1 MQNIISRI
9 QNNQFWKFHG
19 GVHPPEQKFLTADKP
34 IKPLQLPELLI
45 IPVQQHIGVPGDI
58 QVKVGDHVLKGEPL
72 TAPSS
77 PMAVPIHAP
86 TSGTIEKIALHV
98 IAHPS
103 GLSELCIFLKPDNLD
118 SWRERHVC
126 EDFTTLERTDIIQKI
141 ANAGISGMGG
151 AGFPTHIKVDSKPN
165 IDFLIVNAAECEPY
179 ITADDLLMRE
189 QTATIVDG
197 INILKHLLIPRMVLI
212 GIEDNKPQAIA
223 ALRNATA
230 DLDNVKVCVLPTV
243 YPTGGEKQLIKALT
257 GQEVASG
264 SLPIHQG
271 IVMQNVASCF
281 AIAEAVIHDTPLI
294 KRVVTVSGQGL
305 EKPQNVWAAIGTPV
319 KDLIKQCH
327 PAAHTATN
335 GSNQQAVIM
344 GGPMM
349 GFTLPTDMVPVV
361 KTSNCVLV
369 PASHELNLN
378 NKEVEC
384 IRCGQCAEV
393 CPSRLLPQELQ
404 WSAKAKDQSKLKALN
419 LFDCIDCGACAYV
432 CPSHI
437 PLVHYYRIAKAEIRQ
452 QELQDLKAEK
462 AKARFEARKARLERE
477 KKAREEKQRKA
488 SEARRAAMNADS
500 GEGASAKS
508 AVAAALARVKA
519 KKAQTDDSPQANS
532 NETPSVSPEKSR
544 AAAAIARAKAK
555 KAAKAQQ
562 SADAP
567 VDISQ
572 TQADSDATTAP
583 KNDRVA
589 AAIARAKAK
598 KAAKAAESESSPTKS
613 AVSETEAPEDS
624 VNNASSDTETKDKAE
639 VKNNAKSERVAAAI
653 AKAKAKKAAKAAE
666 SEGSPAQ
673 TSKGDTQQSESRT
686 DKATTNVEAKDK
698 SDVKDNAKSER
709 VAAAIAKAK
718 AKKAAK
724 AAGNEDLTL
733 QTTPTDEHKADI
745 QTSDDDGSAN
755 STDNKKVRIAAAIA
769 KAKAKKQAQA
779 TQGDSKVKA
788 DKASELDDT
797 QQLSPNTTEVVEAE
811 EKTDLADSA
820 ADSKKQRI
828 AKAVA
833 KAKAKKQAKQSPTA
847 DDNASPANED
857 NGTSAEQGEV
867 DQSAN
872 ATDNA
877 ANSEPA
883 SAADQKKARIA
894 AAVAKAKAKKQQR
907 EESK

>member
-1 MQNIISRI
+1 MQNIINRI

-72 TAPSS
+72 TSPSS

-118 SWRERHVC
+118 SWRERRVC
-126 EDFTTLERTDIIQKI
+126 EDFTSLSRTDIIQKI

-212 GIEDNKPQAIA
+212 GIEDNKPQAIE

-230 DLDNVKVCVLPTV
+230 ELDNVKVCVLPTI

-319 KDLIKQCH
+319 KDLITQCL
-327 PAAHTATN
+327 PAKVN
-335 GSNQQAVIM
+335 GSQQAVIM

-393 CPSRLLPQELQ
+393 CPSKLLPQELQ
-404 WSAKAKDQSKLKALN
+404 WSAKAKDHSKLKALN

-452 QELQDLKAEK
+452 KELQDLKAEK
-462 AKARFEARKARLERE
+462 AKSRFEARKARLERE

-519 KKAQTDDSPQANS
+519 KKAQSEGTTEAATEAIATQTA
-532 NETPSVSPEKSR
+532 SPEKSR

-555 KAAKAQQ
+555 KAAQAQQ
-562 SADAP
+562 ASEQATVSAETN
-567 VDISQ
+567 Q
-572 TQADSDATTAP
+572 SDETSAAA
-583 KNDRVA
+583 KDDRVA

-598 KAAKAAESESSPTKS
+598 KLAKAAEIGDSPANQKGTAEKPQQAESKNDTDTNPSIS
-613 AVSETEAPEDS
+613 AEASHEPDNKQAKDAS
-624 VNNASSDTETKDKAE
+624 KNA
-639 VKNNAKSERVAAAI
+639 RVAAAI
-653 AKAKAKKAAKAAE
+653 AKAKAKKAKAAQENASEDAKADAE
-666 SEGSPAQ
+666 PPA
-673 TSKGDTQQSESRT
+673 TS
-686 DKATTNVEAKDK
+686 
-698 SDVKDNAKSER
+698 
-709 VAAAIAKAK
+709 
-718 AKKAAK
+718 
-724 AAGNEDLTL
+724 
-733 QTTPTDEHKADI
+733 
-745 QTSDDDGSAN
+745 GSAD
-755 STDNKKVRIAAAIA
+755 SPSSSDSADNKKAKIAAAIA

-779 TQGDSKVKA
+779 TEAEPDSPDQSHSDSKREPAVKHA
-788 DKASELDDT
+788 DASEETPDT
-797 QQLSPNTTEVVEAE
+797 QASGPQGAS
-811 EKTDLADSA
+811 DDA
-820 ADSKKQRI
+820 ADAKKRRI
-828 AKAVA
+828 ANAVA
-833 KAKAKKQAKQSPTA
+833 KAKAKAKKLAQQKTEAKSEGEAKSEASLESESTDSKSIEENSTSTAEAEESVIQPEQQAAPVES
-847 DDNASPANED
+847 
-857 NGTSAEQGEV
+857 TS
-867 DQSAN
+867 
-872 ATDNA
+872 
-877 ANSEPA
+877 
-883 SAADQKKARIA
+883 SAADEKKARIA

>member
-1 MQNIISRI
+1 MQNIINRI

-72 TAPSS
+72 TSPSS

-103 GLSELCIFLKPDNLD
+103 GLSELCIFLKPDNLE

-126 EDFTTLERTDIIQKI
+126 EDFTSLSRTEIIQKI

-212 GIEDNKPQAIA
+212 GIEDNKPQAIE

-230 DLDNVKVCVLPTV
+230 ELDNVKVCVLPTI

-319 KDLIKQCH
+319 KDLITQCL
-327 PAAHTATN
+327 PAKVN
-335 GSNQQAVIM
+335 GSQQAVIM

-393 CPSRLLPQELQ
+393 CPSKLLPQELQ
-404 WSAKAKDQSKLKALN
+404 WSAKAKDHSKLKALN

-462 AKARFEARKARLERE
+462 AKSRFEARKARLERE

-519 KKAQTDDSPQANS
+519 KKAQS
-532 NETPSVSPEKSR
+532 EGTPEAATKAAATQTASPEKSR

-555 KAAKAQQ
+555 KAAQAQQ
-562 SADAP
+562 AGVAAETNQSNETSAAAKD
-567 VDISQ
+567 
-572 TQADSDATTAP
+572 
-583 KNDRVA
+583 DRVA

-598 KAAKAAESESSPTKS
+598 KLAKAAESGDSPANQKS
-613 AVSETEAPEDS
+613 AAEKPQQVESKKDTDTNPSISAEASHEPENKQAKDAS
-624 VNNASSDTETKDKAE
+624 KNA
-639 VKNNAKSERVAAAI
+639 RVAAAI
-653 AKAKAKKAAKAAE
+653 AKAKAKKAKAAQENTSEDAKAD
-666 SEGSPAQ
+666 AQ
-673 TSKGDTQQSESRT
+673 PS
-686 DKATTNVEAKDK
+686 AA
-698 SDVKDNAKSER
+698 SDS
-709 VAAAIAKAK
+709 
-718 AKKAAK
+718 
-724 AAGNEDLTL
+724 
-733 QTTPTDEHKADI
+733 AD
-745 QTSDDDGSAN
+745 SA
-755 STDNKKVRIAAAIA
+755 DNKKAKIAAAIA

-779 TQGDSKVKA
+779 TEAEPDSPELSHSDSKREPAVKHA
-788 DKASELDDT
+788 DASEEIPDS
-797 QQLSPNTTEVVEAE
+797 QAQSQ
-811 EKTDLADSA
+811 DSA
-820 ADSKKQRI
+820 PQGASDDAANAKKRRI
-828 AKAVA
+828 ANAVA
-833 KAKAKKQAKQSPTA
+833 KAKAKKLAQQKTEAKSEGEAKSEASLESESTDSKSTDSKSIEENSTSIAKTEEAVIQPEQQAAPLES
-847 DDNASPANED
+847 
-857 NGTSAEQGEV
+857 TS
-867 DQSAN
+867 
-872 ATDNA
+872 
-877 ANSEPA
+877 
-883 SAADQKKARIA
+883 SAADEKKARIA

>member
-1 MQNIISRI
+1 MQNIINRI

-58 QVKVGDHVLKGEPL
+58 QVKEGDHVLKGEPL
-72 TAPSS
+72 TSPSS

-126 EDFTTLERTDIIQKI
+126 EDFTSLSRTDIIQKI

-212 GIEDNKPQAIA
+212 GIEDNKPQAIE

-230 DLDNVKVCVLPTV
+230 ELENVKVCVLPTI

-319 KDLIKQCH
+319 KDLITQCL
-327 PAAHTATN
+327 PAKVN
-335 GSNQQAVIM
+335 GSQQAVIM

-393 CPSRLLPQELQ
+393 CPSKLLPQELQ
-404 WSAKAKDQSKLKALN
+404 WSAKAKDHSKLKALN

-462 AKARFEARKARLERE
+462 AKSRFEARKARLERE

-519 KKAQTDDSPQANS
+519 KKAQSEGTTEAATEATATQTA
-532 NETPSVSPEKSR
+532 SPEKSR

-555 KAAKAQQ
+555 KAAQAQQ
-562 SADAP
+562 ASEQTSKKAGVAADTNQSNETSAAAKD
-567 VDISQ
+567 
-572 TQADSDATTAP
+572 
-583 KNDRVA
+583 DRVA
-589 AAIARAKAK
+589 AAIARTKAK
-598 KAAKAAESESSPTKS
+598 KLAKAAESGDSPANQKSTAEKPQQAESKKDTDTNPSIS
-613 AVSETEAPEDS
+613 TEASHEPENKQAKEAS
-624 VNNASSDTETKDKAE
+624 KNA
-639 VKNNAKSERVAAAI
+639 RVAAAI
-653 AKAKAKKAAKAAE
+653 AKAKAKKAKTAQENASEDAKANAE
-666 SEGSPAQ
+666 PPA
-673 TSKGDTQQSESRT
+673 
-686 DKATTNVEAKDK
+686 A
-698 SDVKDNAKSER
+698 SDSADSS
-709 VAAAIAKAK
+709 
-718 AKKAAK
+718 
-724 AAGNEDLTL
+724 GN
-733 QTTPTDEHKADI
+733 
-745 QTSDDDGSAN
+745 SDSA
-755 STDNKKVRIAAAIA
+755 DNKKAKIAAAIA

-779 TQGDSKVKA
+779 TKAEPDSPDQSHSDSKREPAAKHA
-788 DKASELDDT
+788 DASEENPDI
-797 QQLSPNTTEVVEAE
+797 QAQSQ
-811 EKTDLADSA
+811 DSA
-820 ADSKKQRI
+820 PQGASDDAADAKKRRI
-828 AKAVA
+828 ANAVA
-833 KAKAKKQAKQSPTA
+833 KAKAKKLAQQKTEAKSEGEA
-847 DDNASPANED
+847 KSEASLESESTDSENTDSKSIKE
-857 NGTSAEQGEV
+857 NSTSTTETEEAVIQPEQQEAPV
-867 DQSAN
+867 ES
-872 ATDNA
+872 T
-877 ANSEPA
+877 S
-883 SAADQKKARIA
+883 SAADEKKARIA